1 MGALDERYQVKTPY
15 VHPIELDC
23 AGSPATMFTLDF
35 GMPVTLRKLGFQV
48 TTTFNSTADT
58 VVSVKDSSGTE
69 KATLNIPSATAD
81 KTQLNSLD
89 LGTPGSS
96 GAIEFDDGKIA
107 LVLKTA
113 ATTAGKGYFYL
124 LLNEMFA

>member
-1 MGALDERYQVKTPY
+1 MGFADERYQSKKPY

-23 AGSPATMFTLDF
+23 SGATATEFTLDF

-48 TTTFNSTADT
+48 STTFNSTGDT
-58 VVSVKDSSGTE
+58 VISVKNSSGTE
-69 KATLNIPSATAD
+69 KATLNIPTGTAA
-81 KTQLNSLD
+81 KSQLNSD
-89 LGTPGSS
+89 ELGTPASS
-96 GAIEFDDGKIA
+96 GAIEFSDGIVA
-107 LVLKTA
+107 LCLKTA